1 MPLYVGWEFRS
12 GELLSCRHV
21 DVIQVVVR
29 KRVLVEGFANSGSQ
43 GLAALMT
50 VFKTFELVVDA
61 FGQTIGHRLA
71 ARDYFAVG
79 HDLPQVVFD

>member
-1 MPLYVGWEFRS
+1 MPLNFKWEFGG

-21 DVIQVVVR
+21 DVVQVVIR
-29 KRVLVEGFANSGSQ
+29 KRVLGKGIAHSIGKHFA
-43 GLAALMT
+43 LLVA

-61 FGQTIGHRLA
+61 FGKTIGHRFA

>member
-1 MPLYVGWEFRS
+1 VL
-12 GELLSCRHV
+12 
-21 DVIQVVVR
+21 VR

-50 VFKTFELVVDA
+50 FIKTFELVVDA
-61 FGQTIGHRLA
+61 FGQAIGHRFT
-71 ARDYFAVG
+71 ARDYFSIG